1 MGLKEQPIA
10 VAAVAEQLVAAPV
23 QVALHL
29 DLQAP
34 IWQEVMARAVQVAM
48 DRRVVPTM
56 GLAAPQAAMDRWRQ
70 VRPHRVSVGA
80 AAVMA
85 AAAALKMVMR
95 L

>member
-56 GLAAPQAAMDRWRQ
+56 ALAAPRAAMDRSRQ
-70 VRPHRVSVGA
+70 VRQHRVSVGA

-85 AAAALKMVMR
+85 AAAAPRMVMR
-95 L
+95 Q